1 MSQHTMDFK
10 YLKENSNIKKYYWY
24 KFKFPL
30 ANTLHMRHNSPV
42 SKYPM
47 TMITSCFNIDMSK

>member
-10 YLKENSNIKKYYWY
+10 HLKENSNIKKYYWD

-30 ANTLHMRHNSPV
+30 ANILRMRHNSAV

-47 TMITSCFNIDMSK
+47 TMITSWVNIDMSK